1 MILFCFLTFGCSK
14 FDFSAKE
21 KILNEHFVE
30 NALEDDFSFLDSLEY
45 SDLDRLIKEE
55 YDGDT
60 LLDIIAIWDKKDV
73 ISKFVQAIIGAS
85 SGDEDK
91 KREIFIKCLKVAF
104 LYKSI
109 NFIKAS
115 FEALGSISNE
125 EFKLLLK
132 TCFKVEKGKKKIYFD
147 YHAVEADIY
156 ESLEYLFEENR
167 GRSEFLENDM
177 VEKIF
182 CLEYWDSENMK
193 GPFDLILSYKGED
206 YLKKEWLDN
215 DKLAKL
221 IVDNRL
227 VMLARNLIEIY
238 KNAKIDVSQVF
249 EYAPLTDYLGRIGMK
264 WKKHE
269 VSSV

>member
-177 VEKIF
+177 VEKKKNIEKSVWKV
-182 CLEYWDSENMK
+182 LEEIE
-193 GPFDLILSYKGED
+193 LLLSNKTSAQIE
-206 YLKKEWLDN
+206 K
-215 DKLAKL
+215 KL
-221 IVDNRL
+221 I
-227 VMLARNLIEIY
+227 
-238 KNAKIDVSQVF
+238 
-249 EYAPLTDYLGRIGMK
+249 
-264 WKKHE
+264 
-269 VSSV
+269 